1 MPSPGAQRPRGTL
14 WAGSLRFR
22 NPFVQHPRAALR
34 FLTLV
39 IAMAAA
45 SVACAKPF
53 VPATDD
59 VVLEQLP
66 LAANDP
72 TARRLASL
80 RAGLTQAPGDLTRAT
95 TLAREYVAIGRASGD
110 PRYAGYAQAALAPW
124 WKLDRPPVDVLM
136 LRATLRQRQHDFP
149 AALRD
154 VGTVLAA
161 TPLDA
166 QAHLMRATILTVQ
179 GDFATAAKACAVL
192 EIAAS
197 ELLWSACADGVGAMT
212 GRLPESYRHLAA
224 VLERNPKADP
234 PTRVWVLTALAEM
247 AERAGLAAAAE
258 RHFRDALRIEPDDV
272 YLLAAYADFLLDQG
286 RAGEV
291 TPLLRNRT
299 RADTLLLR
307 AGLAA
312 AATRSA
318 DAADTLEQLRSRFAA
333 SRLRG
338 DRVHLREEARFT
350 LELLGDAQ
358 AALGLALDNWAVQK
372 EPGDALVLLQAAV
385 GANDLAATQNMTDW
399 VRHAGL
405 QDARIEK
412 ILRKAHPR
420 PV

>member
-1 MPSPGAQRPRGTL
+1 MNA
-14 WAGSLRFR
+14 
-22 NPFVQHPRAALR
+22 VVVALT
-34 FLTLV
+34 FML
-39 IAMAAA
+39 IA
-45 SVACAKPF
+45 SVATLADATPTKP
-53 VPATDD
+53 TDD
-59 VVLEQLP
+59 NVVLERLP

-72 TARRLASL
+72 TARRLGSL
-80 RAGLTQAPGDLTRAT
+80 RAGLARAPGDLSRAT

-124 WKLDRPPVDVLM
+124 WKLERPPTEVLM

-154 VGTVLAA
+154 LGVVLAA

-166 QAHLMRATILTVQ
+166 QAHLMRATILAVQ
-179 GDFATAAKACAVL
+179 GEFGAAAKACAVL

-212 GRLPESYRHLAA
+212 GRLPESYRHLSG
-224 VLERNPKADP
+224 VLDITPKADP
-234 PTRVWVLTALAEM
+234 QTRVWVLTGMAEM
-247 AERAGLAAAAE
+247 AERAGLATAAE

-286 RAGEV
+286 RAAEV
-291 TPLLRNRT
+291 TVLLRNRT

-333 SRLRG
+333 SKLRG

-350 LELLGDAQ
+350 LELLGDARG
-358 AALGLALDNWAVQK
+358 ALALARDNWAVQK
-372 EPGDALVLLQAAV
+372 EPADALVLLQAAV
-385 GANDLAATQNMTDW
+385 GAADAAAAQNVTDW
-399 VRHAGL
+399 VRRGGL

-420 PV
+420 ST

>member
-1 MPSPGAQRPRGTL
+1 MNA
-14 WAGSLRFR
+14 
-22 NPFVQHPRAALR
+22 VVVALT
-34 FLTLV
+34 FML
-39 IAMAAA
+39 IA
-45 SVACAKPF
+45 SVATLADATPTM
-53 VPATDD
+53 PTDD
-59 VVLEQLP
+59 NVVLERLP

-72 TARRLASL
+72 TARRLGAL
-80 RAGLTQAPGDLTRAT
+80 RAGLARAPGDLSRAT
-95 TLAREYVAIGRASGD
+95 TLAREYVAIGRAAGD

-124 WKLDRPPVDVLM
+124 WKLERPPTEVLM
-136 LRATLRQRQHDFP
+136 LRATLRQRQHDFS

-154 VGTVLAA
+154 LGVVLAA

-166 QAHLMRATILTVQ
+166 QAHLMRATILAVQ
-179 GDFATAAKACAVL
+179 GEFGAAARACAVL

-197 ELLWSACADGVGAMT
+197 ELLWSACADGVAAMT
-212 GRLPESYRHLAA
+212 GRLPESYRHLKS
-224 VLERNPKADP
+224 VLDSTPKADP
-234 PTRVWVLTALAEM
+234 GTRVWVLTGLAEM
-247 AERAGLAAAAE
+247 AERAGLADAAGS
-258 RHFRDALRIEPDDV
+258 HFREALRVEPDDV

-291 TPLLRNRT
+291 TLLLRNRT

-350 LELLGDAQ
+350 LELLGDARG
-358 AALGLALDNWAVQK
+358 ALALARDNWAVQK
-372 EPGDALVLLQAAV
+372 EPADALVLLQAAV
-385 GANDLAATQNMTDW
+385 GAGEVAAAQNVTDW
-399 VRHAGL
+399 VRHTGL
-405 QDARIEK
+405 QDVRIEK

-420 PV
+420 ST